1 RLDRA
6 GAQTR
11 MEEELFYDGYARQL
25 LPFGLACL
33 AAGVWSLIGRRR
45 LLPAVIAAAA
55 TAALIDDVSNGE
67 RMWRKLVTRP
77 KRTWNVVAHAGDP
90 AGERTLVVL
99 AHH

>member
-1 RLDRA
+1 METLAVLERRAGSVDEQRAAEWIAERLDRA

-33 AAGVWSLIGRRR
+33 ATGVWALIARRR

-55 TAALIDDVSNGE
+55 RNAG
-67 RMWRKLVTRP
+67 KLMCSHP
-77 KRTWNVVAHAGDP
+77 
-90 AGERTLVVL
+90 
-99 AHH
+99 